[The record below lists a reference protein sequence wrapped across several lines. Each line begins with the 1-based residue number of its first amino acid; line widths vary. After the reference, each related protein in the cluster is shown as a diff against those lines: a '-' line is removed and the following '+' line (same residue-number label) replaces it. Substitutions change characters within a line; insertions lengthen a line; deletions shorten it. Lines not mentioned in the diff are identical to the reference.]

1 MTIQQLRE
9 KSAASAK
16 ALRDLMDSTDGK
28 PWTPENQATYD
39 EHMAIVDECNA
50 QIRRIEAVNRA
61 TADEQLDNQITDE
74 QRRSERNEGERSPK
88 AIYMKWL
95 RGGDK
100 ALNADDWAIVNTMST
115 TTDAEGGY
123 AVQDEV
129 AKILIESLKKYGG
142 MREVADVFITEQ
154 GNPLSYPTTDGTAE
168 EGEIVAENAS
178 ATDAD
183 ISFGTVS
190 LNVFKYSSKVVTVPI
205 ELLMDA
211 QIDVE
216 ALVNRRLGQRLG
228 RITNKHFT
236 IGTGSGQ
243 PRGVVT
249 GASAGKVG
257 ASGQTLTVLYDDL
270 VDLTHSVDPAYRE
283 EGGPRFMMHDDS
295 LRVCR
300 KLKDTA
306 GRPIFLPG
314 YGYIGQAM
322 PDTLL
327 GYPIK
332 VNQHMPVMAAS
343 AKSILFGDFDYYKIR
358 DVLIYLMHRFTD
370 SAYAKKG
377 QVGFL
382 AWLRSGGNLTDAAAI
397 KYYQN
402 AAS

>member
-16 ALRDLMDSTDGK
+16 ALRDLMASTDGK
-28 PWTPENQATYD
+28 PWTPENQAAYD

-50 QIRRIEAVNRA
+50 QIKRIEAVNKA
-61 TADEQLDNQITDE
+61 TADERLDNQITDE

-95 RGGDK
+95 RGGDR
-100 ALNADDWAIVNTMST
+100 ALNAEDWAIVNTMST
-115 TTDAEGGY
+115 TTDSEGGY
-123 AVQDEV
+123 TVQDEV

-142 MREVADVFITEQ
+142 MREAADVFQTSQ
-154 GNPLSYPTTDGTAE
+154 GNPLSYPTTDGTSE
-168 EGEIVAENAS
+168 VGEIVDENAS

-183 ISFGTVS
+183 VTFGTVS

-205 ELLMDA
+205 ELLMDS

-228 RITNKHFT
+228 RITNNHFT
-236 IGTGSGQ
+236 TGTGTGQ

-249 GASAGKVG
+249 GSAAGRVG
-257 ASGQTLTVLYDDL
+257 ASGQTTTVLHADL
-270 VDLTHSVDPAYRE
+270 VKLVHSVDPAYRE
-283 EGGPRFMMHDDS
+283 EGSPRFMMHDDS
-295 LRVCR
+295 LRICR
-300 KLKDTA
+300 ELKDSNN
-306 GRPIFLPG
+306 RPIFMPG
-314 YGYIGQAM
+314 YGFIGQAM
-322 PDTLL
+322 PDSLL
-327 GYPIK
+327 GYPIQI
-332 VNQHMPVMAAS
+332 NQSMPVMAAS
-343 AKSILFGDFDYYKIR
+343 AKSILFGDFSYYKIR
-358 DVLIYLMHRFTD
+358 DVLLYMLHRFTD

-382 AWLRSGGNLTDAAAI
+382 AWMRSGGNLTDTAAV
-397 KYYQN
+397 KHYQN